1 MTTNHLSKESAMPKY
16 SVVLRVEKIY
26 EVEASDEE
34 AAIEEAR
41 SRMQA
46 GDRSA
51 IEEESDDPS
60 VEEMES

>member
-1 MTTNHLSKESAMPKY
+1 MPKY